1 MSYLRLLAA
10 GAALALAAPA
20 AHADCAADLAALEA
34 GSGGAQGG
42 GIAKDGT
49 TAPLEGAE
57 GTQTGT
63 TSGGETTGPAATG
76 ATSASATAGS
86 DTAAAGGGEGGGIAK
101 DGSHTP
107 LEGQAG
113 GSQDNVAMS
122 GDDAQAQQEG
132 APTAAE
138 QATGGGSDMRA
149 AAIKRAHEAL
159 AANDEDACRKALEE
173 AAAM

>member
-1 MSYLRLLAA
+1 
-10 GAALALAAPA
+10 
-20 AHADCAADLAALEA
+20 
-34 GSGGAQGG
+34 
-42 GIAKDGT
+42 
-49 TAPLEGAE
+49 
-57 GTQTGT
+57 
-63 TSGGETTGPAATG
+63 
-76 ATSASATAGS
+76 
-86 DTAAAGGGEGGGIAK
+86 
-101 DGSHTP
+101 
-107 LEGQAG
+107 
-113 GSQDNVAMS
+113 MS

>member
-86 DTAAAGGGEGGGIAK
+86 DTAAAGGGIAK